1 MLEEERATSAYGDV
15 EAGGRDA
22 PPGAHGTIHDFIDA
36 VQRADFEA
44 WWLRTHEVDDTS
56 DRRPFAKRPAPARAG

>member
-1 MLEEERATSAYGDV
+1 MREEERATSAYGDA

-22 PPGAHGTIHDFIDA
+22 PPDAHGTIHDFIDA

-44 WWLRTHEVDDTS
+44 WWLRRHEVDETG
-56 DRRPFAKRPAPARAG
+56 DRRPSAGRQAAGRAN